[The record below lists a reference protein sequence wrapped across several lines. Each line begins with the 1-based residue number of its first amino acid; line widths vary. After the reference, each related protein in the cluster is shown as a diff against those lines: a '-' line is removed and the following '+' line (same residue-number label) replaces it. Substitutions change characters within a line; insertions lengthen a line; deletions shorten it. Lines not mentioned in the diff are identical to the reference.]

1 MSKTNSNKIDAKS
14 WEFTQRIIRIGH
26 NRKVKQ
32 FFKDINS
39 DTSFANGR
47 AVLKTAL
54 LIRDNDSAIETLNKQ
69 IYFNNIYQELVTS
82 YPDGWQIRKGQDIP
96 QLAIIFRPVDK
107 DNKSGNYTLH
117 IPHYN
122 GSKNP
127 KVDSYYKG
135 DYWARWI
142 LKDNSQIVVNA
153 KTKAEALKTIKKLEK
168 QVISKFQTP
177 ELPWL
182 TTGKVTK
189 GTYKEI
195 QVKPIRADYYPKGKA
210 ESIPL
215 WRHYF

>member
-1 MSKTNSNKIDAKS
+1 MTKINLNKIDAKS

-26 NRKVKQ
+26 NRKVKK
-32 FFKDINS
+32 FFKDISS
-39 DTSFANGR
+39 DSSLSNGR
-47 AVLKTAL
+47 AVLKTTL
-54 LIRDNDSAIETLNKQ
+54 LIRDNDSAIEVLNKQ
-69 IYFNNIYQELVTS
+69 IYFNNIYQELIATL
-82 YPDGWQIRKGQDIP
+82 PDGWQIKKGQNIP

-107 DNKSGNYTLH
+107 SNKSGNYTLH

-127 KVDSYYKG
+127 KITSYYKG

-168 QVISKFQTP
+168 QVALKFQTK
-177 ELPWL
+177 ETPWL
-182 TTGKVTK
+182 TTGKVSD

-195 QVKPIRADYYPKGKA
+195 KVKPIRADYYPEGK
-210 ESIPL
+210 ENNLPL
-215 WRHYF
+215 WRYYF